1 MSRAEVTSLLA
12 SIRTALDTVLAP
24 LVPKGPPVA
33 MVGFPN
39 HPNVGDAAIWAG
51 ETTWLRRQG
60 HTVSYACD
68 LHGYTR
74 ASLAGAIGA
83 EGTILLHGGGN
94 FGDVWPDHQVLRERV
109 VGDFPTHR
117 IVSLPQTMQFSDD
130 AALERARAR
139 FNGHPNINF
148 LLRDRGSLQNAKE
161 AFTGPSQL
169 CPDLAF
175 ALGPFIRVQ
184 TPDVPRL
191 WLSRTDSERR
201 AKRLTPPTAK
211 DDFLADWLSDD
222 HVSERPRAKALKRRA
237 EAKGREIV
245 RRPASTLPALRARI
259 CDVLASGR
267 VQYGRR
273 LLSRGEVV
281 ITDRLHAHILCVLS
295 DIPHVIVET
304 GYGKIRDF
312 HATWTSELTFVHVA
326 EDSISALHTAGQLI

>member
-1 MSRAEVTSLLA
+1 
-12 SIRTALDTVLAP
+12 
-24 LVPKGPPVA
+24 LVPKGPPIGI
-33 MVGFPN
+33 VGFPN

-51 ETTWLRRQG
+51 ETTWLRRHG

-68 LHGYTR
+68 LHGYAKT
-74 ASLAGAIGA
+74 SLASAIGSD
-83 EGTILLHGGGN
+83 GTILFHGGGN
-94 FGDVWPDHQVLRERV
+94 FGDVWPDHQLLRERV

-117 IVSLPQTMQFSDD
+117 IVSLPQTMQFSTD
-130 AALERARAR
+130 AALERARTR

-148 LLRDRGSLQNAKE
+148 LLRDRRSLERAQE

-175 ALGPFIRVQ
+175 ALGPFNRIQ

-191 WLSRTDSERR
+191 WLSRTDTERT
-201 AKRLTPPTAK
+201 ASRLTPPPAGN
-211 DDFLADWLSDD
+211 DLLADWLSDD
-222 HVSERPRAKALKRRA
+222 HVTDRPRAKALKRRA
-237 EAKGREIV
+237 EAKGRQLI
-245 RRPASTLPALRARI
+245 RGPAPVFPGLQARVCDALAH
-259 CDVLASGR
+259 GR
-267 VQYGRR
+267 VHYGRR

-312 HATWTSELTFVHVA
+312 HATWTSELTFVRVA
-326 EDSISALHTAGQLI
+326 DDSASAIDSAEQLI